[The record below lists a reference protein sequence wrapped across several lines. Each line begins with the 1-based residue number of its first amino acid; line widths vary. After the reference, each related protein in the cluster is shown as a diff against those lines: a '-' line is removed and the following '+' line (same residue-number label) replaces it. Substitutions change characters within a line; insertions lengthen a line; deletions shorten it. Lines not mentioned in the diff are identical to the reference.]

1 MSENQPQRDYI
12 PPKTLLV
19 PCRVLSAGVGFGWL
33 RAGWH
38 DFRNALG
45 LSLAYGL
52 FVFWVSVTVA
62 FLAWK
67 LGGYIL
73 LLTAL
78 SGFVFV
84 APMLA
89 FGLYSVSR
97 QLCEG
102 SKPTLG
108 HTFRAIRRP
117 LGNSMVYTL
126 VLLVIFLLW
135 ARAGMM
141 IQVFFPLGGK
151 PDWGHVVNFLLIGST
166 VGSLFACVSFA
177 ASVFSLPM
185 LANRDIDVITAVISS
200 VNAVLRNKPAMFV
213 WAVLICT
220 LTGIGFLTAGIGLIV
235 IIPWLAYATWH
246 GYRAALDV
254 SGWSKLPQEEPGS
267 HWGNP

>member
-1 MSENQPQRDYI
+1 MDEKPGQKQYT
-12 PPKTLLV
+12 PPKTMLV
-19 PCRVLSAGVGFGWL
+19 PSRVLRTGAGFGWL
-33 RAGWH
+33 RAGWN
-38 DFRNALG
+38 DFRQAPG
-45 LSLAYGL
+45 LSLVYGV
-52 FVFWVSVTVA
+52 FVFLLSVLVA
-62 FLAWK
+62 FLAWWI
-67 LGGYIL
+67 GGYVL
-73 LLTAL
+73 LLSAL
-78 SGFVFV
+78 SGFVFI

-102 SKPTLG
+102 KKPELAHTLQ
-108 HTFRAIRRP
+108 AIKRP
-117 LGNSMVYTL
+117 LSNSMVYTL

-141 IQVFFPLGGK
+141 VQVFFPMGGA
-151 PDWGHVVNFLLIGST
+151 PDWGHVINFLLIGSA
-166 VGSLFACVSFA
+166 VGSIFACVSFA

-213 WAVLICT
+213 WAVLICS
-220 LTGIGFLTAGIGLIV
+220 LTGIGFLTAGLGLIV

-254 SGWSKLPQEEPGS
+254 SGLSKLPGAGS
-267 HWGNP
+267 ARN

>member
-1 MSENQPQRDYI
+1 MNEKNRQPEAI
-12 PPKTLLV
+12 PPRTMLV
-19 PCRVLSAGVGFGWL
+19 PSRSLKTGAAFGWL
-33 RAGWH
+33 RAGWV
-38 DFRNALG
+38 DFRNAPG
-45 LSLAYGL
+45 LSLAYGF
-52 FVFWVSVTVA
+52 FVFLVSILVA
-62 FLAWK
+62 YLSWK

-102 SKPTLG
+102 KKPDLQ
-108 HTFRAIRRP
+108 HTFRAIKRP
-117 LGNSMVYTL
+117 LSNSLTYTL

-141 IQVFFPLGGK
+141 VQVFFPMGAK
-151 PDWGHVVNFLLIGST
+151 HDWSHVVSFLLIGSS
-166 VGSLFACVSFA
+166 VGSIFAALSFA

-213 WAVLICT
+213 WALLICSLT
-220 LTGIGFLTAGIGLIV
+220 LVGFLTAGVGLIV

-254 SGWSKLPQEEPGS
+254 SGLPKLPPEGPQPT
-267 HWGNP
+267 